1 MQPPGTKQQRE
12 VHEYFWKTTC
22 DPGRVLPPQ
31 SLWKW
36 ASLPSHNWTQASI
49 IDIPT
54 AQWVMNDGPAQYA
67 LVANKP
73 LHFPKVEVIWVVR
86 HMHARVQSPT
96 CPFWSCLLP
105 KSLIDHSPCSIAK
118 LMRLRNFPTCFEPT
132 SFLKIVRYPPLT
144 PSVVTPSKHDCIHPA
159 KAVFNTSPR
168 FGSAPHLTDRSN
180 NLFHYV

>member
-1 MQPPGTKQQRE
+1 
-12 VHEYFWKTTC
+12 
-22 DPGRVLPPQ
+22 
-31 SLWKW
+31 
-36 ASLPSHNWTQASI
+36 
-49 IDIPT
+49 
-54 AQWVMNDGPAQYA
+54 MNDGPAQYA

-105 KSLIDHSPCSIAK
+105 TSLIDHSPCSIAK

-132 SFLKIVRYPPLT
+132 SFLKIVRDPPLT

-168 FGSAPHLTDRSN
+168 FGSAPHLTDRRN
-180 NLFHYV
+180 NLSLCVMFNTEPILFPFGNYNVDNIMFLHMLIET

>member
-1 MQPPGTKQQRE
+1 MQPPGTKQRRE
-12 VHEYFWKTTC
+12 VHEYFFKTTC

-49 IDIPT
+49 VDIPT
-54 AQWVMNDGPAQYA
+54 AQWVMNDGPAQCA
-67 LVANKP
+67 LVANTP

-86 HMHARVQSPT
+86 HMHAKVQSPT

-132 SFLKIVRYPPLT
+132 SFLKFVRNPPLT
-144 PSVVTPSKHDCIHPA
+144 PSVVTPSKHDCIHSA

-168 FGSAPHLTDRSN
+168 FGSAPHLTDRRN